1 MRDDQA
7 DKMIKLLERIAQ
19 SLESGITNRQLGE
32 ITSTILAT
40 GNSIKTAVETA
51 VESAGASI
59 ETAVFS
65 ARGSIREGIE
75 SVGDSIE
82 ATIKSRPLG

>member
-1 MRDDQA
+1 MREDQA
-7 DKMIKLLERIAQ
+7 DKIIMLLERIAQ

-32 ITSTILAT
+32 ITSSILAT
-40 GNSIKTAVETA
+40 GNSMKTTFETA
-51 VESAGASI
+51 IASAGASI

-65 ARGSIREGIE
+65 ARGSIRDGIE

-82 ATIKSRPLG
+82 AAINCRPLR